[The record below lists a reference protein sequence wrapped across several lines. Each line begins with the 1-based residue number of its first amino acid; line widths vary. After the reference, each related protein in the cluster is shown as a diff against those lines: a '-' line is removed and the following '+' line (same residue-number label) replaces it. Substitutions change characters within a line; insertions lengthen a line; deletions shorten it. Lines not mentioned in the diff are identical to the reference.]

1 MYREG
6 AKRLLGTELPIIQA
20 PMAGVQDSELA
31 IAVCR
36 AGGLGSIPCGM
47 LTIDQIVNETQ
58 RIREAT
64 TQPYN
69 LNFFCHS
76 MPAYNEHSHAR
87 WQACLAPYFDEVDE
101 QCVPNPNGASRM
113 PFNHDIA
120 DAIESLKPPIIS
132 FHFGLPDKALLAR
145 VKRWGT
151 KVISSA
157 TTVEEACWLEANG
170 ADAIIAQGSEAGGH
184 RGMFLSNDLSAQSPM
199 NALLACLV
207 ESVSIPVIAA
217 GGIGNH
223 DDVQRALASGA
234 GAVQVGT
241 SYMLC
246 SEAKTS
252 SLHRDAIKGASE
264 ADTAITNIFSG
275 RPARGIMNRAMTELG
290 CINELAPAFPYSSIE
305 MGQLRSHFEKMGKR
319 DFSPLWSGQN
329 TSGCK
334 EVSAETLTRELAG
347 IR

>member
-223 DDVQRALASGA
+223 DDVQRVLASGA

-275 RPARGIMNRAMTELG
+275 RPARGIMNRGMTELG

-347 IR
+347 IG